1 MTGHYVKGA
10 RPAMPRARRDPVRGS
25 SHTAAC
31 QRDHNRRTLS
41 QNFLRGSSAVRLYL
55 SMVAL
60 EVDSLVLEVGAG
72 DGAITEVVAPMCR
85 ELRAYEIDPFHARKL
100 EARLGHYPN
109 VRVVVGDFLA
119 AKPPRERFAVIG
131 NVPFSI
137 TSQVINWCLTAPAL
151 STATIITQLE
161 YAKKRTGGYGRWSL
175 RTIETWPW
183 FSWELRG
190 LIPRHEFRPAPRIDG
205 AVLYLARR
213 DRPLVPPARRAA
225 YGRMVELGFGGVGG
239 SLYQSLARRHPT
251 GKVAAAFREA
261 GVDRDAVVAYVTPEE
276 WLRIFELLSR

>member
-1 MTGHYVKGA
+1 
-10 RPAMPRARRDPVRGS
+10 MPRARRGPERGPS
-25 SHTAAC
+25 RTVVS

-55 SMVAL
+55 SMMDL
-60 EVDSLVLEVGAG
+60 KVDDLVLEVGAG
-72 DGAITEVVAPMCR
+72 DGAITDAVAPLCR
-85 ELRAYEIDPFHARKL
+85 ELHAYEIDPFYARRL
-100 EARLGHYPN
+100 EERVRNLPN
-109 VRVVVGDFLA
+109 VRVVEGDFLA
-119 AKPPRERFAVIG
+119 EKAPRQPFAVIG

-137 TSQVINWCLTAPAL
+137 TSQVVNWCLDAPAL
-151 STATIITQLE
+151 SMATIITQLE

-190 LIPRHEFRPAPRIDG
+190 RIPRHEFRPAPRVDG
-205 AVLYLARR
+205 AVLHFARR
-213 DRPLVPPARRAA
+213 DRPLVPPTRRAA

-239 SLYQSLARRHPT
+239 SLYQSLARRHSADR
-251 GKVAAAFREA
+251 VAAAFREA
-261 GVDRDAVVAYVTPEE
+261 GVERDAVVAYVTPEE